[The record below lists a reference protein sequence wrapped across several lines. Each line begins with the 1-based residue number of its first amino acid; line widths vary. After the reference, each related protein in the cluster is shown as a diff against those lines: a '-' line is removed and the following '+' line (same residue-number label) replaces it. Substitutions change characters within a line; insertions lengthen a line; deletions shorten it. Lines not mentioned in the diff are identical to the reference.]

1 MDYPQQKQSKILVIG
16 ETCIDRYVEGSCDRI
31 SPEAPVPVMNLG
43 RVETKT
49 GMAGNVCLNLQ
60 AFNLNIT
67 FLTNSEKI
75 TKTRFIDEKSNYQIL
90 RVDDEKRIKPLMIP
104 VMTDSFDA
112 VVISDYNKGYLSTEK
127 IFEIVESSSCPVF
140 IDSKKSILPNRSNCY
155 VKIND
160 KEYSNLD
167 ERCHIDNLIITQGSE
182 GCLFN
187 RTLYPAEKVKV
198 RDVVGAGDTFL
209 SALVFG
215 YLRYQDINKAI
226 VLGNKAAAIAVQQP
240 GTYVLS
246 QTDIN
251 ELLS

>member
-1 MDYPQQKQSKILVIG
+1 MKVLLLGDSCEDEYIYG
-16 ETCIDRYVEGSCDRI
+16 NCDRL

-43 RVETKT
+43 RVETKS

-67 FLTNSEKI
+67 FLTNTEKI
-75 TKTRFIDEKSNYQIL
+75 TKTRFIDEVSNYQIL
-90 RVDDEKRIKPLMIP
+90 RVDDEKRIKPLLVPIS
-104 VMTDSFDA
+104 TGNFDA
-112 VVISDYNKGYLSTEK
+112 VVISDYDKGYLSTEK
-127 IFEIVESSSCPVF
+127 IFEIVESCSCPVF
-140 IDSKKSILPNRSNCY
+140 IDSKKSILPNKSNCY

-160 KEYSNLD
+160 KEFANLD
-167 ERCHIDNLIITQGSE
+167 QRHPIDNLIITQGSK

-251 ELLS
+251 GLLE

>member
-1 MDYPQQKQSKILVIG
+1 MKVLLLGDSCEDEYIYG
-16 ETCIDRYVEGSCDRI
+16 NCDRL
-31 SPEAPVPVMNLG
+31 SPEAPVPVMKLG
-43 RVETKT
+43 RVETKS

-67 FLTNSEKI
+67 FLTNTEKI
-75 TKTRFIDEKSNYQIL
+75 TKTRFIDEGSNYQIL
-90 RVDDEKRIKPLMIP
+90 RVDSEQRTKPMLVP
-104 VMTDSFDA
+104 VSTGNFDA
-112 VVISDYNKGYLSTEK
+112 VVISDYDKGYLTSEK
-127 IFEIVESSSCPVF
+127 IFDIVESSSCPVF
-140 IDSKKSILPNRSNCY
+140 IDSKKSILPNRSNCF

-160 KEYSNLD
+160 KEFGNLD
-167 ERCHIDNLIITQGSE
+167 QRYPIDNLIVTKGSQG
-182 GCLFN
+182 CIYN
-187 RTLYPAEKVKV
+187 NTLYPAEKVKV
-198 RDVVGAGDTFL
+198 FDVVGAGDTFL

-226 VLGNKAAAIAVQQP
+226 VLGNKAAAIAVQHT

>member
-1 MDYPQQKQSKILVIG
+1 MKVLLLGDSCEDEYIYG
-16 ETCIDRYVEGSCDRI
+16 NCDRI
-31 SPEAPVPVMNLG
+31 SPEAPVPVMKLG
-43 RVETKT
+43 RVETKS
-49 GMAGNVCLNLQ
+49 GMASNVCLNLQ
-60 AFNLNIT
+60 AFSLDIT
-67 FLTNSEKI
+67 FLTNTEKI

-112 VVISDYNKGYLSTEK
+112 VVISDYDKGYLTVEK

-140 IDSKKSILPNRSNCY
+140 IDSKKSILPNKSNCY
-155 VKIND
+155 IKIND
-160 KEYSNLD
+160 KESDNLD
-167 ERCHIDNLIITQGSE
+167 HSYPIDNLIITQGSK
-182 GCLFN
+182 GCVYN
-187 RTLYPAEKVKV
+187 NTLYPAEKVKV
-198 RDVVGAGDTFL
+198 FDVVGAGDTFL
-209 SALVFG
+209 AALVFG

-226 VLGNKAAAIAVQQP
+226 MLGNKAAAIAVQQL

>member
-1 MDYPQQKQSKILVIG
+1 MKVLLLGDSCEDEYIYG
-16 ETCIDRYVEGSCDRI
+16 NCDRI

-140 IDSKKSILPNRSNCY
+140 IDSKKSILPNKSNCY

-215 YLRYQDINKAI
+215 YLRYHDINKAI

-251 ELLS
+251 GLLG

>member
-1 MDYPQQKQSKILVIG
+1 MKVLLLGDSCEDEYIYG
-16 ETCIDRYVEGSCDRI
+16 NCDRI

-112 VVISDYNKGYLSTEK
+112 VVISDYDKGYLTTEK

-140 IDSKKSILPNRSNCY
+140 IDSKKSILPNKSNCY
-155 VKIND
+155 IKIND
-160 KEYSNLD
+160 KESGNLNQSYP
-167 ERCHIDNLIITQGSE
+167 IDNLIITHGSK
-182 GCLFN
+182 GCVYN
-187 RTLYPAEKVKV
+187 NTLYPAEKVKV
-198 RDVVGAGDTFL
+198 FDVVGAGDTFL

-215 YLRYQDINKAI
+215 YLRYHDIDKAI
-226 VLGNKAAAIAVQQP
+226 VLGNKAAAIAVQHT